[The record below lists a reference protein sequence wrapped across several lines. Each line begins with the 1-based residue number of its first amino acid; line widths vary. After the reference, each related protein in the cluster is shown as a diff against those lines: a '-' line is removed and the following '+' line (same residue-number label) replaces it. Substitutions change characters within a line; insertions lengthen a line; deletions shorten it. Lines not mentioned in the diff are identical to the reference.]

1 VTSLPG
7 LDALAEQWQVTPA
20 ELVRYAAASLDL
32 NDIHQDDRAARAA
45 GFEGR
50 IAHGMLTLGRVLAWL
65 ADAVGPRGIASCS
78 ARFSAPV
85 RPGVPLSLTW
95 QEQPSARPAGRALRA
110 TVTAGAA
117 QSATALVLDV
127 ELAAGDAHADFDAG
141 SPGGSSAD
149 DGTTPPTGHGELLA
163 DMRLLVECG
172 PAQQLAR
179 AVGAQAPW
187 YTDPAAAAASAAGL
201 DGFAVV
207 PTLPFVL
214 PGWGWFPD
222 LQDDPAGRPPDAV
235 EDPRRWAGTTGAV
248 VHAGQGFTFHRPIV
262 VGELLRSRQVRTG
275 GFTREGH
282 AGTLRFTE
290 VTQVLTGAD
299 GALAATSVATLLAT
313 GAA

>member
-32 NDIHQDDRAARAA
+32 NDIHQDDRGARAA

-50 IAHGMLTLGRVLAWL
+50 IAHGMLTLGRVLARL

-85 RPGVPLSLTW
+85 RPG
-95 QEQPSARPAGRALRA
+95 
-110 TVTAGAA
+110 

-201 DGFAVV
+201 DGLAVV

-275 GFTREGH
+275 GFTHEGH

>member
-1 VTSLPG
+1 MTSLPG

-32 NDIHQDDRAARAA
+32 NDIHQDDRGARAA

-50 IAHGMLTLGRVLAWL
+50 IAHGMLTLGRVLARL
-65 ADAVGPRGIASCS
+65 VDAVGPRGIASCS

-85 RPGVPLSLTW
+85 RPG
-95 QEQPSARPAGRALRA
+95 
-110 TVTAGAA
+110 

-201 DGFAVV
+201 DGLAVV

-275 GFTREGH
+275 GFTHEGH

-299 GALAATSVATLLAT
+299 GALAATTVATLLAT

>member
-85 RPGVPLSLTW
+85 RP
-95 QEQPSARPAGRALRA
+95 R
-110 TVTAGAA
+110 

-187 YTDPAAAAASAAGL
+187 YTDPAAAAASAARLVGL
-201 DGFAVV
+201 AVV

>member
-1 VTSLPG
+1 MTSLPD
-7 LDALAEQWQVTPA
+7 LDALAERWQVTA
-20 ELVRYAAASLDL
+20 SDLVRYAAASLDL

-50 IAHGMLTLGRVLAWL
+50 IAHGMLTLGRVLARL

-117 QSATALVLDV
+117 QPATALVLDV
-127 ELAAGDAHADFDAG
+127 ELADG
-141 SPGGSSAD
+141 STAQVAEDSTDGFTSALH
-149 DGTTPPTGHGELLA
+149 HGELLA
-163 DMRLLVECG
+163 DMRLLVERG

-187 YTDPAAAAASAAGL
+187 YVDPAAATAVGL
-201 DGFAVV
+201 DGLAVV

-214 PGWGWFPD
+214 PGWGWFAD
-222 LQDDPAGRPPDAV
+222 LQDDAVGGAPDAV
-235 EDPRRWAGTTGAV
+235 EDSRRWAGTSDAV

-262 VGELLRSRQVRTG
+262 VGELLRSRQLRTG
-275 GFTREGH
+275 GFTREGR

-299 GALAATSVATLLAT
+299 GALVATSVATLLAT
-313 GAA
+313 GPA

>member
-1 VTSLPG
+1 MTSLPG

-32 NDIHQDDRAARAA
+32 NDIHQDDRGARAA

-50 IAHGMLTLGRVLAWL
+50 IAHGMLTLGRVLARL

-85 RPGVPLSLTW
+85 RPG
-95 QEQPSARPAGRALRA
+95 
-110 TVTAGAA
+110 

-201 DGFAVV
+201 DGLAVV

-275 GFTREGH
+275 GFTHEGH

>member
-1 VTSLPG
+1 MTSLPG

-32 NDIHQDDRAARAA
+32 NDIHQDDRGARAA

-50 IAHGMLTLGRVLAWL
+50 IAHGMLTLGRVLARL

-85 RPGVPLSLTW
+85 RPG
-95 QEQPSARPAGRALRA
+95 
-110 TVTAGAA
+110 

-201 DGFAVV
+201 DGLAVV

-275 GFTREGH
+275 GFTHESH